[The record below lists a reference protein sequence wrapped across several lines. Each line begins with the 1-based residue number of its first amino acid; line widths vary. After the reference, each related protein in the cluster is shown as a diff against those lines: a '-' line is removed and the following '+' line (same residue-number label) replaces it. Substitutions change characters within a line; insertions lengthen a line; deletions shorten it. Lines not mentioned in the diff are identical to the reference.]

1 MTRTIAQLSF
11 LMAGS
16 AAFGLSIT
24 LAADD
29 INSAIGMVLV
39 IMACSAAC
47 SALFLIPLEWMLHLQ
62 IAAVLITAY
71 IPVSVSIVGLNFR
84 ASQMLLPFVLFR
96 LLTSSRGT
104 RSNVP
109 MGGFAVPAVVFWI
122 ALLAWTFLSLGDYD
136 MPIAL
141 PLGRVFLHALNIA
154 QAAAIGAM
162 IVVTR
167 HWRQAVMTLMIGVCI
182 LNGVLFV
189 CVTGQ
194 SLGITALE
202 RFTVAED
209 APQLSDGSVGR
220 GAVDRFVVGVLTG
233 CLSACVL
240 VLALAALV
248 LGEQGNRSTYLL
260 LAAGAMVGMVIGFSR
275 QAVLD
280 VAVGLGIVGW
290 LGFRK
295 INWKRALGAAIAVP
309 TIVVALLAASS
320 TIPVIQP
327 YWRSFAGR
335 TLLLADLNAY
345 SEGTVN
351 DRLKMWSEMFH
362 DIVSNPLIG
371 RGQDA
376 YLQYY
381 PTRGE
386 GSHNFPLEI
395 LHSAGVLGFAAYLWM
410 HASVVRA
417 GFQAARRSREEL
429 RAGVF
434 AAVAIVILSSCS
446 NLIFWNPAYW
456 LILALGATAAYTGD
470 GSPIEE
476 PA

>member
-1 MTRTIAQLSF
+1 
-11 LMAGS
+11 
-16 AAFGLSIT
+16 
-24 LAADD
+24 
-29 INSAIGMVLV
+29 
-39 IMACSAAC
+39 
-47 SALFLIPLEWMLHLQ
+47 MLHLQ

-71 IPVSVSIVGLNFR
+71 IPLSVSIGGLNFR

-96 LLTSSRGT
+96 LLTCSRVT

-109 MGGFAVPAVVFWI
+109 MGRFAFPAVAFWL
-122 ALLAWTFLSLGDYD
+122 ALLGWTIVSLGDYD
-136 MPIAL
+136 VPIGQ
-141 PLGRVFLHALNIA
+141 PLGRVFLQALNLA
-154 QAAAIGAM
+154 QAAAIAAM
-162 IVVTR
+162 IVVT
-167 HWRQAVMTLMIGVCI
+167 HQWRQAVMTLLIGVCI

-209 APQLSDGSVGR
+209 APQLSDGSVAR

-248 LGEQGNRSTYLL
+248 LGEPEKRSTYLL

-295 INWKRALGAAIAVP
+295 INWKRALGSAIAVP
-309 TIVVALLAASS
+309 TVVIALLAVSS

-345 SEGTVN
+345 SQGTVN

-386 GSHNFPLEI
+386 GSHNFPLEV
-395 LHSAGVLGFAAYLWM
+395 LHSTGLLGFAAYLWM

-417 GFQAARRSREEL
+417 GFQAARRSRDEL

-434 AAVAIVILSSCS
+434 AGVAIVILSSCT

-456 LILALGATAAYTGD
+456 LILALGATAAYTRAD
-470 GSPIEE
+470 SPIEQ